1 MNANLITNH
10 FDERKPIIKDE
21 IQDVLKI
28 NNEHT
33 LNQVLYY
40 LVSFGILKR
49 FENGIY
55 YIPSSKKKFSQL
67 EPSLN
72 DVLQKK
78 YLQNNQGIRTG
89 AYLLYKYRFTSQ
101 VSTFYEI
108 LSNNVSKH
116 TRSKH
121 LYNGK
126 VIVSYP
132 PFDINNHNVKVLE
145 FLELIKHMNYSDNTI
160 VKSKKQLQD
169 IMSQSKLNL
178 KDIINY
184 SEYYKGKRYARF
196 RESVRKVVYDEIASK
211 QSVI

>member
-33 LNQVLYY
+33 LNQVLSY

>member
-1 MNANLITNH
+1 
-10 FDERKPIIKDE
+10 
-21 IQDVLKI
+21 
-28 NNEHT
+28 
-33 LNQVLYY
+33 